1 MNQRQS
7 SGKKFALLV
16 AVSDCGAGFKPL
28 QCPKNGVA
36 ALRELLIN
44 PKIGG
49 FESDQV
55 TSLVNPN
62 VSEMRSQVSAVFSNR
77 SAQDLV
83 LFYYTGHGVT
93 DEFGNFFFTT
103 SESCKFE
110 NGTLNRG
117 TTVEASFVLSEMG
130 SSYSRRQVA
139 ILDSCFSG
147 AFPDGM
153 MAMDDQTVDVARQLG
168 GEGRAVLTAATST
181 QYALEQEGE
190 ALSVYTRYLV
200 EGLKTGAAVAQQDT
214 VIRAGALHKYVET
227 KLKTAAAAMSPQIY
241 AARDGREIVIAN
253 AVIDNELRYRQLV
266 QQNLRQDGQL
276 SVTGR
281 RICRRKALEWRL
293 ALTPE
298 RAQQIEAELTQPY
311 RERQANLREFREAY
325 QDAIEAESPLT
336 EHTIEE
342 LRDYQRMLNLL
353 DEDIPEI
360 AKVLKQ
366 PPVQPVHPA
375 PVPAPTPPKA
385 SVNASPSPAPDAS
398 PKSSPKPAVST
409 PSPTPVVRPANLSP
423 RPERQP
429 AASPQSVLHARRNF
443 LRFLGL
449 GGMGVALA
457 AVARECWPTES
468 VEQPVVAESPP
479 RPTAKPEVETAP
491 EPEPEP
497 TLPPELEPEPEP
509 EPPAPTG
516 PNGIPLSP
524 LTMTAVKVND
534 RGEQVDEYDVQ
545 VQVYD
550 EDLGDGVSLR
560 MVEIPGGSYTQGSPS
575 DEPRRDSDEGP
586 QRMVT
591 VPRFFMGM
599 FQITQ
604 AQYAAVMGEN
614 PSRFRGDNR
623 PVEQVS
629 WNNAKTFC
637 DRLSDRTGRRYFLP
651 TEAEWEYACRAGT
664 TTPFHFGSTLSDDIA
679 NYQATETYGNGREG
693 TYRQETTDVGSFP
706 ANDFGLYDM
715 HGNVWEWC
723 ADHYRENY
731 DGVPADGSPYL
742 TNDNS
747 ARRVLR
753 GGSWAIHPRGC
764 RSANRLM
771 YSSGIRGD
779 YDGFRVVVSTLREV

>member
-1 MNQRQS
+1 MSQDQS
-7 SGKKFALLV
+7 SGKKFALLI

-28 QCPKNGVA
+28 HCPANGVA
-36 ALRELLIN
+36 ELRELLIN

-49 FESDQV
+49 FDPDHV
-55 TSLVNPN
+55 TWLVNPN
-62 VSEMRSQVSAVFSNR
+62 VSEMRSHVSAVFSNC

-103 SESCKFE
+103 SETCKFV

-117 TTVEASFVLSEMG
+117 TAVEAGFVLNEMG

-200 EGLKTGAAVAQQDT
+200 EGLKTGAAVAESDA

-281 RICRRKALEWRL
+281 RICRRKAHEWQL

-325 QDAIEAESPLT
+325 QDAIEVESPLT
-336 EHTIEE
+336 EHTIKE

-360 AKVLKQ
+360 VKVLKQ
-366 PPVQPVHPA
+366 PPAQPVHLVPA
-375 PVPAPTPPKA
+375 PAPTPPKMP
-385 SVNASPSPAPDAS
+385 VNTSPSPVPA
-398 PKSSPKPAVST
+398 SSPKPSPKPAAST
-409 PSPTPVVRPANLSP
+409 PSPTPVNPPASPSP
-423 RPERQP
+423 RPGLQP
-429 AASPQSVLHARRNF
+429 AASPRSVIHARRNF
-443 LRFLGL
+443 LRLLGL
-449 GGMGVALA
+449 GGIGVAITV
-457 AVARECWPTES
+457 VAQPGWQVES
-468 VEQPVVAESPP
+468 VEQPEESVEQQPTVIEANPP
-479 RPTAKPEVETAP
+479 T
-491 EPEPEP
+491 
-497 TLPPELEPEPEP
+497 
-509 EPPAPTG
+509 
-516 PNGIPLSP
+516 PNGTEDIPLSS
-524 LTMTAVKVND
+524 LTVTTTRVNGQ
-534 RGEQVDEYDVQ
+534 GEVMEEPPVQ

-550 EDLGDGVSLR
+550 EDLGGGVSLR

-575 DEPRRDSDEGP
+575 DEAQRGDEEGP
-586 QRMVT
+586 QRTVT

-599 FQITQ
+599 FQVTQ
-604 AQYAAVMGEN
+604 AQYAAIMGEN
-614 PSRFRGDNR
+614 PSAFSGTDR
-623 PVEQVS
+623 PVETVS
-629 WNNAKTFC
+629 WNDAKTFC
-637 DRLSDRTGRRYFLP
+637 DRLSDRSGRRYFLP

-664 TTPFHFGSTLSDDIA
+664 TTPFHFGPTLSDAIA
-679 NYQATETYGNGREG
+679 NYQATETYGNGRAG
-693 TYRQETTDVGSFP
+693 TYRQETTNVGSFP

-723 ADHYRENY
+723 ADHYRGNY
-731 DGVPADGSPYL
+731 DGVPTDGSPYL
-742 TNDNS
+742 TNNNS
-747 ARRVLR
+747 APRMLR
-753 GGSWAIHPRGC
+753 GGSWNDLPRYC
-764 RSANRLM
+764 RSANRNRLNP
-771 YSSGIRGD
+771 GLRD
-779 YDGFRVVVSTLREV
+779 YDDGFRVVVSSAWTPA

>member
-1 MNQRQS
+1 VNQRQS

-266 QQNLRQDGQL
+266 QHYLRQDGRI
-276 SVTGR
+276 SPISR
-281 RICRRKALEWRL
+281 RIFRRRATEWQITDEL
-293 ALTPE
+293 AE
-298 RAQQIEAELTQPY
+298 KIEAEVAQPY
-311 RERQANLREFREAY
+311 RERQANLKDFQDAY
-325 QDAIEAESPLT
+325 QEALEFENPLT
-336 EHTIEE
+336 EHTIKE
-342 LRDYQRMLNLL
+342 LRDYQRMLNLR

-360 AKVLKQ
+360 AIVLKQ
-366 PPVQPVHPA
+366 PAGTMSATVA
-375 PVPAPTPPKA
+375 PPI
-385 SVNASPSPAPDAS
+385 
-398 PKSSPKPAVST
+398 
-409 PSPTPVVRPANLSP
+409 
-423 RPERQP
+423 
-429 AASPQSVLHARRNF
+429 AA
-443 LRFLGL
+443 
-449 GGMGVALA
+449 
-457 AVARECWPTES
+457 
-468 VEQPVVAESPP
+468 
-479 RPTAKPEVETAP
+479 
-491 EPEPEP
+491 PEP
-497 TLPPELEPEPEP
+497 TLPLEP

-516 PNGIPLSP
+516 PTGIPLSP
-524 LTMTAVKVND
+524 LTLKTVQVN
-534 RGEQVDEYDVQ
+534 EQGDVIDEYPVQ
-545 VQVYD
+545 VQIYD

-560 MVEIPGGSYTQGSPS
+560 MVDIPGGSYTQGSPR
-575 DEPRRDSDEGP
+575 DEARRDSDEGP
-586 QRMVT
+586 QRTVT

-664 TTPFHFGSTLSDDIA
+664 TTPFHFGNTLSTEIA
-679 NYQATETYGNGREG
+679 NYDGNYTYGNGRKG
-693 TYRQETTDVGSFP
+693 TYREETTDVGSFP

-731 DGVPADGSPYL
+731 DRVPTDGSPYL

-753 GGSWAIHPRGC
+753 GGSWNYIPWYC
-764 RSANRLM
+764 RSALRNRNDPGYWILN
-771 YSSGIRGD
+771 
-779 YDGFRVVVSTLREV
+779 GFRVVVSSAWTPV